1 MGTTEKVPYH
11 FNVHY
16 FLSLITYRL
25 PILIIHLLNNL
36 QVTYTS
42 CHDTN
47 ICDKDNSENA
57 FPQNTDGNIHQ
68 TANDRTK
75 VLKEVWIESDVLG
88 LRSAIKKFG
97 LDRYKR
103 NYLAASEGFEFVL
116 QSHKGSSGTE
126 KGLVTNSKANDSTVT
141 SSTGVSHGLNVD
153 STIKLKQYTRA
164 YS

>member
-1 MGTTEKVPYH
+1 MIGKYS
-11 FNVHY
+11 
-16 FLSLITYRL
+16 FLT
-25 PILIIHLLNNL
+25 IIVHLLHNL

-57 FPQNTDGNIHQ
+57 FPENTDGDIHQ
-68 TANDRTK
+68 AANDRTK

-116 QSHKGSSGTE
+116 QSHKGSTGAG
-126 KGLVTNSKANDSTVT
+126 KGLVTNSKTNDSTVT
-141 SSTGVSHGLNVD
+141 SSTGVGHGLNVD

>member
-1 MGTTEKVPYH
+1 M
-11 FNVHY
+11 
-16 FLSLITYRL
+16 
-25 PILIIHLLNNL
+25 
-36 QVTYTS
+36 TYTS

-47 ICDKDNSENA
+47 NCDKDNSENT

-116 QSHKGSSGTE
+116 QSHKGSTGAG
-126 KGLVTNSKANDSTVT
+126 KGLVTHSKANDSTVT
-141 SSTGVSHGLNVD
+141 SSTGVSHGRNVNN
-153 STIKLKQYTRA
+153 TIELKQYTQTPA